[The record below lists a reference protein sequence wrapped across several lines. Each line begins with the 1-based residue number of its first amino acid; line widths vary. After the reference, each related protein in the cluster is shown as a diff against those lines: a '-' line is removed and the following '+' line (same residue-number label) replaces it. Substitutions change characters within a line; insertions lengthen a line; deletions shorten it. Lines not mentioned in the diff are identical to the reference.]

1 MAQGMTAEDLV
12 ALGRALLKPTA
23 LIEVALF
30 TGCLLA
36 AWGLLRLVRGAEP
49 QRGSIWFGRG
59 VVDGVLF
66 PLLAL
71 LFALLARWGL
81 ATFAHDQVP
90 IAVFKLVIPILVSL
104 AAIRLAGRVLRRAFP
119 ESALMR
125 NFERS
130 LSWFAWVAVALWI
143 TGVLPL
149 ILQELDAISWKM
161 GSSEVSVRNIIEGA
175 LTAVVVLMG
184 ALSVSAALEE
194 RLLRGATGNIS
205 SRKIAANLLR
215 AVLLMVG
222 LIFALKAAGI
232 DLTALGVLGGALGV
246 GIGLGLQKLAAN
258 YVSGFVIL
266 AERSMRIGDL
276 VKVDGFEG
284 RITDISTR
292 YTVIRALNGRE
303 SIVPNEM
310 MITQRVENSSLAD
323 PHVLLTTSV
332 QVAYGSDLASLLPHL
347 AAKVAAVPRVSAHG
361 APAAMLSA
369 FGADGLELTITF
381 WIADPENGQ
390 GNVRSAVNLAILGAL
405 NASGV
410 EIPFPQRVVRT
421 LPGPPTSPADPAADP
436 AAGRAVDRPASL

>member
-1 MAQGMTAEDLV
+1 MADTVVGAMTKGMTAEDLV
-12 ALGRALLKPTA
+12 ALGEALIKPTA
-23 LIEVALF
+23 LIEVVLVA
-30 TGCLLA
+30 GCLFA
-36 AWGLLRLVRGAEP
+36 AWGLLRLARGAEP
-49 QRGSIWFGRG
+49 QSASVWFGRG

-71 LFALLARWGL
+71 LLALLARWGL
-81 ATFAHDQVP
+81 ATYAHGHVP

-119 ESALMR
+119 ASALMR

-215 AVLLMVG
+215 AVLLLVG

-332 QVAYGSDLASLLPHL
+332 PVAYGTDLAALLPQL
-347 AAKVAAVPRVSAHG
+347 AATVAAVPRVATHA

-369 FGADGLELTITF
+369 FGTDGLELTITF

-390 GNVRSAVNLAILGAL
+390 SNVRSAVNLAILGAL
-405 NASGV
+405 NAAGV
-410 EIPFPQRVVRT
+410 EIPFPQRVVHQ
-421 LPGPPTSPADPAADP
+421 LPVPPVGDKPAN
-436 AAGRAVDRPASL
+436 L